1 MTPSWSGGGIL
12 DSQIVGLSS
21 DVTNALTAIPSD
33 RARIGITF
41 RADRI
46 CDPRIKVKDPA
57 TWERIPKVPSH
68 FGGDAASASASATNC
83 PATPIAV
90 AGGH

>member
-1 MTPSWSGGGIL
+1 MIPVWSHGGIPA
-12 DSQIVGLSS
+12 SQTGRASS
-21 DVTNALTAIPSD
+21 NVINGLTATPSD
-33 RARIGITF
+33 RARVAITF

-46 CDPRIKVKDPA
+46 CDLRIMVKDPA
-57 TWERIPKVPSH
+57 TWERIPKVPSR
-68 FGGDAASASASATNC
+68 FGEDAALASAGATNC

>member
-1 MTPSWSGGGIL
+1 MILPWSSGGIL

-21 DVTNALTAIPSD
+21 NVTNGLTATPSD
-33 RARIGITF
+33 RARVAITF

-46 CDPRIKVKDPA
+46 CDLRIMVKDPA
-57 TWERIPKVPSH
+57 TWERIPKVPSR
-68 FGGDAASASASATNC
+68 FGEDAALASAGATNC